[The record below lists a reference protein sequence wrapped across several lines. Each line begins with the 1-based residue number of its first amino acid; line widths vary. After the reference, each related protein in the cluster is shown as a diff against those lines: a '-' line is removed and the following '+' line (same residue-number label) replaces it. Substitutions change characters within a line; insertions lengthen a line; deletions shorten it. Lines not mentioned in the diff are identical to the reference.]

1 MSPFIIHDFFCNREK
16 ETSEL
21 EKDTVIGTDGDNSE
35 EPAPVNNSMNE
46 TEKKLLNS
54 AKILERMLN
63 LNTYEEV
70 ARDFRFYE
78 DPSDEY
84 KAPEGSLLPLWKFKF
99 AKEPGLEVT
108 YLLWSPSYDDLFGVS
123 LGTT

>member
-1 MSPFIIHDFFCNREK
+1 
-16 ETSEL
+16 
-21 EKDTVIGTDGDNSE
+21 
-35 EPAPVNNSMNE
+35 MNE

>member
-1 MSPFIIHDFFCNREK
+1 
-16 ETSEL
+16 
-21 EKDTVIGTDGDNSE
+21 
-35 EPAPVNNSMNE
+35 
-46 TEKKLLNS
+46 
-54 AKILERMLN
+54 MLN

-99 AKEPGLEVT
+99 AKEPGLVLEMAST
-108 YLLWSPSYDDLFGVS
+108 FAG
-123 LGTT
+123 